1 LDSGRNLE
9 SKGGKIMLV
18 TKDEA
23 SKKFCPFKFS
33 KVKNKEASGI
43 NTGWICEGLNCMM
56 WRRKA
61 APPGREYGYCG
72 LAGMP
77 SVERM

>member
-18 TKDEA
+18 TKDEV

-43 NTGWICEGLNCMM
+43 NTG
-56 WRRKA
+56 
-61 APPGREYGYCG
+61 
-72 LAGMP
+72 
-77 SVERM
+77 